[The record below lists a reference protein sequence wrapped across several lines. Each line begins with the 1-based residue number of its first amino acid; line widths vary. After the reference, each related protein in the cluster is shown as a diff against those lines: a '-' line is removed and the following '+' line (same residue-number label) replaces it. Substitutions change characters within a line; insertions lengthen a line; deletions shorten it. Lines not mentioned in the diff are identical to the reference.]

1 MRLFFRWRPSFRF
14 PMRFMYSGYSS
25 IMQWRQS
32 FESVTENFENK
43 KIRKRILLNDDIF
56 DYNYAKLLKN

>member
-32 FESVTENFENK
+32 FESVMENSE
-43 KIRKRILLNDDIF
+43 IRKDHDYLNHTNLIIL
-56 DYNYAKLLKN
+56 KLELR